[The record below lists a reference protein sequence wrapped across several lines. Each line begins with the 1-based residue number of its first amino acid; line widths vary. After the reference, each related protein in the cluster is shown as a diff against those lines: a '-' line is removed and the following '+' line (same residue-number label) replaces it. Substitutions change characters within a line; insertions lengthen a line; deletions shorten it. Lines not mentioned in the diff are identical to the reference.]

1 MAFPDPQQPVMA
13 SIRAEGIDRGP
24 EKAVAA
30 IMLRY
35 IPLYKIKMPSYI
47 FPSMKEFELL
57 KQLLLYSLDVSKGQ
71 MSISMYDHAAPWVHA
86 GDEQRYFLS
95 G

>member
-47 FPSMKEFELL
+47 FPIHER
-57 KQLLLYSLDVSKGQ
+57 
-71 MSISMYDHAAPWVHA
+71 I
-86 GDEQRYFLS
+86 
-95 G
+95 